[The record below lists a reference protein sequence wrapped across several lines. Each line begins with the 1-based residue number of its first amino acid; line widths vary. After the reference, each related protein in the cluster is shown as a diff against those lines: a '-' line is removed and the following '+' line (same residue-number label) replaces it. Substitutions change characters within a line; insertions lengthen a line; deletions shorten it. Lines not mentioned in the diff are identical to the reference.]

1 MGYAKMPNSA
11 HSLGQTHIW
20 YVSPAVN
27 KFMTVP
33 LVDPY
38 LLLIFDSDMKD
49 RMDKSDGLYDTS
61 AASAA
66 ISPSGSLSSSLW
78 LKKWHFILSTS
89 FHHILNH
96 HYCRGSVLICQCLT
110 NLAWSSFYYDHS
122 KIESYIYV
130 EIFLENS
137 PQHFVLWQSTWEHL
151 EIKRINVN
159 DTFAHQESFGTNICI
174 WCYGKHRWLPLETHL
189 SLSAGATGKGP
200 AGVSCL
206 EKETIKTQL
215 RILMPNDRL
224 NQVTPSRFH
233 SIHDPDLLF

>member
-1 MGYAKMPNSA
+1 MHIFFHVAA
-11 HSLGQTHIW
+11 VTSLQVLHR
-20 YVSPAVN
+20 SPQHNCHTICKTIV
-27 KFMTVP
+27 
-33 LVDPY
+33 
-38 LLLIFDSDMKD
+38 
-49 RMDKSDGLYDTS
+49 
-61 AASAA
+61 A
-66 ISPSGSLSSSLW
+66 I
-78 LKKWHFILSTS
+78 
-89 FHHILNH
+89 N
-96 HYCRGSVLICQCLT
+96 Q
-110 NLAWSSFYYDHS
+110 LAFWREQNDIS
-122 KIESYIYV
+122 IESYIYV
-130 EIFLENS
+130 EIFLENG
-137 PQHFVLWQSTWEHL
+137 PQHFVWRQSTWEHL
-151 EIKRINVN
+151 EMKRINVN